1 MRQAIADA
9 GATLGDIDYLNA
21 HGTST
26 PMNDRSECAAVRAVF
41 GADWS
46 KVAVS
51 STKSVMGHLIAAA
64 GAVEAA
70 VCALAIHHST
80 LPVNANLRELDPDCE
95 VDVVRDAPRSRRI
108 RVALSNSLGFGGS
121 NSCLAFRHPD
131 DADALVA
138 RPA

>member
-1 MRQAIADA
+1 
-9 GATLGDIDYLNA
+9 
-21 HGTST
+21 
-26 PMNDRSECAAVRAVF
+26 VF
-41 GADWS
+41 GPDWR

-70 VCALAIHHST
+70 VCALAIHHGS
-80 LPVNANLRELDPDCE
+80 LPVNANLTELDPECD
-95 VDVVRDAPRSRRI
+95 VDVVRGAPRVRRI

-131 DADALVA
+131 DAAALVDA
-138 RPA
+138 RD